1 MIYHPRKDIYHCCFR
16 LLSILSLTENESID
30 IDKLRIIDFFLVF
43 PNYLVI
49 KDGLSFNKYITFP
62 KGKSISAKILKKI
75 DKPFEYLLNPKILF
89 SELSDFQTHA
99 LLILKAKKIIEIDN
113 ELVIK
118 SEKFNTV
125 KDNLISDT
133 RFVSDE
139 VFKELIMKLL
149 DIDNLKTRTKL
160 MESRY
165 DSTI

>member
-16 LLSILSLTENESID
+16 LLSILSLEDTRKLD
-30 IDKLRIIDFFLVF
+30 INKLRIIDFFIVF
-43 PNYLVI
+43 PNYLI
-49 KDGLSFNKYITFP
+49 IQDKLSSNKYITFP
-62 KGKSISAKILKKI
+62 RGKSISQKILKRI
-75 DKPFEYLLNPKILF
+75 DRPFEYLPNPKILF